1 MENDFGMLVDF
12 LRGELDS
19 GSAAKVRARLEDDSD
34 YFDLFQR
41 LKRTYAVLRSLPTV
55 RPGAADVAEIDSQDF
70 ISVVRRE
77 FEARD
82 WLTLLPW
89 IDGREEFLR
98 TLDWL
103 WLILISALTID
114 AGLYWVSADVVWYVG
129 LSGVLHGIWAGAGVS
144 AWHIDPRQAA
154 VLTALIVAKLAY
166 ETLVGAVPLTGTVAA
181 GPVIAVAHAYGAMG
195 GASFGLA
202 ALAIRSRERSL

>member
-1 MENDFGMLVDF
+1 VTKGVAGPAGESSRAPVPGLVVPAVIAALAGLAELFGDPGRVALRYERSALADGELWRLVTGHLVHLGWSHAVMNVAALGVLTLVLARF
-12 LRGELDS
+12 LR
-19 GSAAKVRARLEDDSD
+19 
-34 YFDLFQR
+34 
-41 LKRTYAVLRSLPTV
+41 P
-55 RPGAADVAEIDSQDF
+55 
-70 ISVVRRE
+70 
-77 FEARD
+77 
-82 WLTLLPW
+82 
-89 IDGREEFLR
+89 
-98 TLDWL
+98 LDWL

-114 AGLYWVSADVVWYVG
+114 AGLNWVSADVVWYVG